1 MERVG
6 FKVPGFC
13 GAAECRVGS
22 SPDENFQSCVQ
33 QEDEATKE
41 RPGC

>member
-6 FKVPGFC
+6 FEVPGLC

-22 SPDENFQSCVQ
+22 SPDKDFQSRVQ

-41 RPGC
+41 RQGC